1 MQLIQQRVTFL
12 LKCLLTGI
20 KIADKQENKML
31 QDVYF
36 VHMKVSSQKL
46 MGNLAFNHPAVNG
59 TSSNFGVALILSFP

>member
-1 MQLIQQRVTFL
+1 MQLIQQRVIFL

-36 VHMKVSSQKL
+36 VHMKVSSQKKESEL
-46 MGNLAFNHPAVNG
+46 TKING
-59 TSSNFGVALILSFP
+59 